1 MATESVSLAQPHSEA
16 GRLWRVAGATGR
28 WALLL
33 IIAGVIVIP
42 IFYAVAGGFKDNY
55 QLSASPMAMPDPWVV
70 SNYTDVLG
78 SDTFWIQLKNS
89 VLIAAITTAVVLVFA
104 SLAAFV
110 FARRS
115 FPGRE
120 VVFTL
125 FTLGLLFPSAV
136 AILPLFV
143 LVRTL
148 GLLDNP
154 LGIALPQAAFALP
167 LTIIILRPFFR
178 SIPNE
183 LEDAALIDG
192 CGTFGF
198 FWRILLPL
206 SRPVLATIA
215 VLTIVA
221 SWNQFLLPLV
231 ILSDQANWT
240 LPLGVSNFSTQY
252 SSDTARILA
261 YTSLSLVP
269 ALVFYLF
276 AERQI
281 VGGLTS
287 GAVKG

>member
-1 MATESVSLAQPHSEA
+1 MATESVSLAQPRSEA
-16 GRLWRVAGATGR
+16 GRLWRVAGSTAR

-33 IIAGVIVIP
+33 VLAGVIVIP
-42 IFYAVAGGFKDNY
+42 IFYAVIGGFKDNY

-89 VLIAAITTAVVLVFA
+89 VLIAAITTVVVLVFA

-178 SIPNE
+178 SIPTE